1 MHLYIGL
8 TIFSGRYQ
16 KEGENMSRL
25 DDIILEAVVG
35 FSQEESIS
43 IAFSEEKD
51 PFEEGL
57 IPIKSIPVKK
67 IERGREYPTSI
78 VKWNDAFRR
87 GEYNVGSYS
96 VKLAISLQEEV
107 RAACTCIDFAIHGKN
122 EESGCKHIA
131 AVLTS
136 SFPGI
141 LKRIMGGE

>member
-1 MHLYIGL
+1 
-8 TIFSGRYQ
+8 
-16 KEGENMSRL
+16 MSRL
-25 DDIILEAVVG
+25 DDIILQAVTG

-43 IAFSEEKD
+43 IAFPEEKD

-57 IPIKSIPVKK
+57 IPIKSIPLKK
-67 IERGREYPTSI
+67 IERGREYSTSS
-78 VKWNDAFRR
+78 VKWNDMMRR

-107 RAACTCIDFAIHGKN
+107 RATCTCIDFAIHGRN

-131 AVLTS
+131 AVLVS

-141 LKRIMGGE
+141 LNKITGGE

>member
-1 MHLYIGL
+1 
-8 TIFSGRYQ
+8 
-16 KEGENMSRL
+16 MSRL

-43 IAFSEEKD
+43 IAFPEEKD

-57 IPIKSIPVKK
+57 IPIKFIPLKK
-67 IERGREYPTSI
+67 IERGGEYSTST

-96 VKLAISLQEEV
+96 VKLAISLQEKV
-107 RAACTCIDFAIHGKN
+107 SAACTCIDFAIHGRN

-131 AVLTS
+131 AVLIS

-141 LKRIMGGE
+141 LKKITESE